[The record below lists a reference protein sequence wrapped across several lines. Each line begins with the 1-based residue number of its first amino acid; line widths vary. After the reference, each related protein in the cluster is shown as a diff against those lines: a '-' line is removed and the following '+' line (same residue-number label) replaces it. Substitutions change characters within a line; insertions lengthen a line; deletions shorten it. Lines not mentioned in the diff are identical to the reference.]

1 MFFYSVSEALSSACS
16 SADTHES
23 GASFFS
29 TDTTISS
36 SNKRFGG
43 QTATSVHQDLISLNN
58 NNKLNNNRKMLTST
72 PPIIQLQ
79 VTSNGH
85 EWKEE
90 EENSTTFMSSP
101 QINGNLQQQQ
111 NGGGKHSSSFCHSP
125 IFGISV
131 GALFGGQ
138 IMPFNN
144 NNNNKEANM
153 LNGTDK
159 RHIFARQKS
168 EEADRKRRMTMPLV
182 YRMYESQ
189 REDLCGTIRGPDD
202 DYFHPEE
209 ASKQLREALSTGIQS
224 HDQTIIN
231 VLLAHNNFQRQK
243 IATTYENMFCR
254 KLCDDID
261 EEAGGHFADSVI
273 ALLTPAHIYTTKT
286 LYYAISGKSFSRC
299 VAVEIGLTGTTQ
311 QLKVICDTYQTEFR
325 TSLERDLTMKI
336 EGLFGKIL
344 LQLLVRKDEPN
355 NKSSDN
361 EGEEEEETAIREADK
376 LFVGGIEELGRSFDL
391 FNRIFG
397 LRSASQIR
405 AFVQHYD
412 RRAIAA
418 ATTTSPTTTNI
429 STKTNDTMLS
439 GSSGGGGGG
448 GPFHAKSRE
457 RSQERR
463 GRDFETS
470 IRKCVNI
477 HSDVKQAILLYV
489 RIAKNMQLY
498 FAERLHEAISQNRPD
513 HSSIIRILVSR
524 SEIDL
529 YDICNEYKRRYGHP
543 LVYDLQQMCSGDFFR
558 LLSQLVNP
566 SELASGDSE
575 VF

>member
-1 MFFYSVSEALSSACS
+1 MYRFYSVSEALSSACS

-29 TDTTISS
+29 TDSTNTSF
-36 SNKRFGG
+36 SNKRFVG
-43 QTATSVHQDLISLNN
+43 QSGSVHQDLVSPTLNN
-58 NNKLNNNRKMLTST
+58 NNNQINKQMLTST

-79 VTSNGH
+79 VSNGH

-90 EENSTTFMSSP
+90 TTAFMSSL
-101 QINGNLQQQQ
+101 NGNLQ
-111 NGGGKHSSSFCHSP
+111 NGHSHSSYCHSP

-138 IMPFNN
+138 IT
-144 NNNNKEANM
+144 NNNKETT

-159 RHIFARQKS
+159 RHILARQKS

-209 ASKQLREALSTGIQS
+209 ASKQLREALAAGIQS
-224 HDQTIIN
+224 HDKTIIN

-243 IATTYENMFCR
+243 IATTYDNMFCR
-254 KLCDDID
+254 KLIDDID

-273 ALLTPAHIYTTKT
+273 ALLTPAHIYTAKT
-286 LYYAISGKSFSRC
+286 LYFAISGKSFSRC
-299 VAVEIGLTGTTQ
+299 VAVEIGLTGSVS

-325 TSLERDLTMKI
+325 TSLERDLTMKV

-344 LQLLVRKDEPN
+344 LQLLVRKDEA
-355 NKSSDN
+355 NKTSND
-361 EGEEEEETAIREADK
+361 EEDEEETAIREADK
-376 LFVGGIEELGRSFDL
+376 LFVEGGIEELGRSFDL

-418 ATTTSPTTTNI
+418 ATTTSPTTTTI
-429 STKTNDTMLS
+429 STTKTNDSML
-439 GSSGGGGGG
+439 SSGGGSGEGTR
-448 GPFHAKSRE
+448 HKSRE

-558 LLSQLVNP
+558 LLNQLVNP
-566 SELASGDSE
+566 SELASGDEKIIKEIRSTN
-575 VF
+575 F

>member
-1 MFFYSVSEALSSACS
+1 
-16 SADTHES
+16 
-23 GASFFS
+23 
-29 TDTTISS
+29 
-36 SNKRFGG
+36 
-43 QTATSVHQDLISLNN
+43 
-58 NNKLNNNRKMLTST
+58 
-72 PPIIQLQ
+72 
-79 VTSNGH
+79 
-85 EWKEE
+85 
-90 EENSTTFMSSP
+90 
-101 QINGNLQQQQ
+101 
-111 NGGGKHSSSFCHSP
+111 
-125 IFGISV
+125 
-131 GALFGGQ
+131 
-138 IMPFNN
+138 
-144 NNNNKEANM
+144 
-153 LNGTDK
+153 
-159 RHIFARQKS
+159 
-168 EEADRKRRMTMPLV
+168 
-182 YRMYESQ
+182 
-189 REDLCGTIRGPDD
+189 
-202 DYFHPEE
+202 YFHPEE
-209 ASKQLREALSTGIQS
+209 ASKKLREALSTGIQS

-254 KLCDDID
+254 KLIDDID

-376 LFVGGIEELGRSFDL
+376 LFVEGGIEELGRSFDL

-418 ATTTSPTTTNI
+418 ATTTSPTTTTI
-429 STKTNDTMLS
+429 TSTKTNETIFS
-439 GSSGGGGGG
+439 GSSGGGGEGI
-448 GPFHAKSRE
+448 FHTNKSRE

-566 SELASGDSE
+566 SELASGDDE
-575 VF
+575 KIVKK

>member
-1 MFFYSVSEALSSACS
+1 
-16 SADTHES
+16 
-23 GASFFS
+23 
-29 TDTTISS
+29 
-36 SNKRFGG
+36 
-43 QTATSVHQDLISLNN
+43 
-58 NNKLNNNRKMLTST
+58 
-72 PPIIQLQ
+72 LQ
-79 VTSNGH
+79 VSNGN

-90 EENSTTFMSSP
+90 TTLISSP
-101 QINGNLQQQQ
+101 KQ
-111 NGGGKHSSSFCHSP
+111 NGGGGNIQNGYCHSP

-138 IMPFNN
+138 ITTTSF
-144 NNNNKEANM
+144 NNKETS
-153 LNGTDK
+153 LNGINK
-159 RHIFARQKS
+159 RHIFCRQKS
-168 EEADRKRRMTMPLV
+168 EEADRKRRMTLPLV

-189 REDLCGTIRGPDD
+189 SSDICGTIRGPEDD
-202 DYFHPEE
+202 DFRPEE
-209 ASKQLREALSTGIQS
+209 ASKKLREALAAGIQS

-231 VLLAHNNFQRQK
+231 VILAHNNFQRQK

-254 KLCDDID
+254 KLADDIE
-261 EEAGGHFADSVI
+261 EEAGGHFSDSI
-273 ALLTPAHIYTTKT
+273 LALLTPAHIYTAKT

-299 VAVEIGLTGTTQ
+299 VAVEIGLTSTLSQ
-311 QLKVICDTYQTEFR
+311 MKVICDTYQTEFR
-325 TSLERDLTMKI
+325 TSLERDLTMKV

-344 LQLLVRKDEPN
+344 LQLLVRKEES
-355 NKSSDN
+355 NKSKTN
-361 EGEEEEETAIREADK
+361 EEDDDDEEKAIHEADK
-376 LFVGGIEELGRSFDL
+376 LFVEGGIEELGRSFDL

-412 RRAIAA
+412 RRALLS
-418 ATTTSPTTTNI
+418 TTTITPKTS
-429 STKTNDTMLS
+429 SKTNDSLLNS
-439 GSSGGGGGG
+439 GGSSGEST
-448 GPFHAKSRE
+448 HHKRRE

-529 YDICNEYKRRYGHP
+529 YDICNEYKQRYGHP

-558 LLSQLVNP
+558 LLSQLVSPLELDNEP
-566 SELASGDSE
+566 SQ
-575 VF
+575 FTKYRQ

>member
-1 MFFYSVSEALSSACS
+1 
-16 SADTHES
+16 
-23 GASFFS
+23 
-29 TDTTISS
+29 
-36 SNKRFGG
+36 
-43 QTATSVHQDLISLNN
+43 
-58 NNKLNNNRKMLTST
+58 
-72 PPIIQLQ
+72 
-79 VTSNGH
+79 
-85 EWKEE
+85 
-90 EENSTTFMSSP
+90 
-101 QINGNLQQQQ
+101 
-111 NGGGKHSSSFCHSP
+111 
-125 IFGISV
+125 
-131 GALFGGQ
+131 
-138 IMPFNN
+138 
-144 NNNNKEANM
+144 
-153 LNGTDK
+153 
-159 RHIFARQKS
+159 
-168 EEADRKRRMTMPLV
+168 
-182 YRMYESQ
+182 
-189 REDLCGTIRGPDD
+189 
-202 DYFHPEE
+202 
-209 ASKQLREALSTGIQS
+209 
-224 HDQTIIN
+224 
-231 VLLAHNNFQRQK
+231 
-243 IATTYENMFCR
+243 
-254 KLCDDID
+254 
-261 EEAGGHFADSVI
+261 
-273 ALLTPAHIYTTKT
+273 
-286 LYYAISGKSFSRC
+286 GKSFSRC

-376 LFVGGIEELGRSFDL
+376 LFVEGGIEELGR
-391 FNRIFG
+391 
-397 LRSASQIR
+397 
-405 AFVQHYD
+405 
-412 RRAIAA
+412 
-418 ATTTSPTTTNI
+418 
-429 STKTNDTMLS
+429 
-439 GSSGGGGGG
+439 
-448 GPFHAKSRE
+448 RE

-566 SELASGDSE
+566 SELASGDAE

>member
-1 MFFYSVSEALSSACS
+1 
-16 SADTHES
+16 
-23 GASFFS
+23 
-29 TDTTISS
+29 
-36 SNKRFGG
+36 
-43 QTATSVHQDLISLNN
+43 
-58 NNKLNNNRKMLTST
+58 MLTST

-90 EENSTTFMSSP
+90 ETFMSS
-101 QINGNLQQQQ
+101 QINGNGNLQQQQ
-111 NGGGKHSSSFCHSP
+111 NGGGGNHSSSSFCHSP
-125 IFGISV
+125 IFGIS
-131 GALFGGQ
+131 
-138 IMPFNN
+138 
-144 NNNNKEANM
+144 
-153 LNGTDK
+153 
-159 RHIFARQKS
+159 HIFARQKS

-182 YRMYESQ
+182 YRCVMYESQ

-202 DYFHPEE
+202 D
-209 ASKQLREALSTGIQS
+209 
-224 HDQTIIN
+224 
-231 VLLAHNNFQRQK
+231 
-243 IATTYENMFCR
+243 FCR
-254 KLCDDID
+254 ILCDDID

-376 LFVGGIEELGRSFDL
+376 LFVEGGIEELGR
-391 FNRIFG
+391 
-397 LRSASQIR
+397 
-405 AFVQHYD
+405 
-412 RRAIAA
+412 
-418 ATTTSPTTTNI
+418 
-429 STKTNDTMLS
+429 

-448 GPFHAKSRE
+448 EGPFHKSRE

-566 SELASGDSE
+566 SELASGDAE
-575 VF
+575 GKEMTKNIRNTYTHFL